1 MSELTTT
8 HSIESSGYAVFFGAA
23 GPELGL
29 LLKSINPSAVFIL
42 ADTNTAMHCL
52 PLLLK
57 ALPVLQKA
65 PVMEIQAGEGYKN
78 IETTTRIWEFL
89 LSQKADRN
97 ALLLNL
103 GGGVLT
109 DMGAFAASTYKR
121 GIPFIQIPTTL
132 LSQVDASVGGK
143 TGIDFHGEKNMIGT
157 FTQPQA
163 VVIDETFLETL
174 EPRELVSGA
183 AELIKHGLISDSALF
198 ELLRAELAGWL
209 KAGQLPSDVLRKS
222 ISLKNKVVLEDP
234 FEKNIRK
241 ILNFGHTI
249 GHALE
254 TWSMENDAD
263 PLRHGEAIGIGMI
276 CESWLS
282 SHKAGLDAREM
293 NEISSFLASF
303 YGGRSIDPS
312 IFTMLFALMQNDKK
326 NEKGLVNFSLLER
339 TGKAGINYTCSQED
353 IFSSMIFY
361 NKNFVF

>member
-1 MSELTTT
+1 MSELTTL
-8 HSIESSGYAVFFGAA
+8 HSIESSGYTVFFGAA
-23 GPELGL
+23 GPALGAL
-29 LLKSINPSAVFIL
+29 LEQINASAVFL
-42 ADTNTAMHCL
+42 LTDSNTGMHCL
-52 PLLLK
+52 PHLLK
-57 ALPVLQKA
+57 ALPALQKA
-65 PVMEIQAGEGYKN
+65 PVMEIPAGEEFKN

-89 LSQKADRN
+89 LSHKADRN

-109 DMGAFAASTYKR
+109 DMGGFAASTYKR
-121 GIPFIQIPTTL
+121 GISFIQIPTTL

-157 FTQPQA
+157 FTQPRA
-163 VVIDETFLETL
+163 VLIDDFFLKTL

-183 AELIKHGLISDSALF
+183 AELIKHGLISDQTLF
-198 ELLRAELAGWL
+198 EHLQQELPAWLSAGH
-209 KAGQLPSDVLRKS
+209 LPSDILRRS
-222 ISLKNKVVLEDP
+222 ITLKNKVVLQDP

-282 SHKAGLDAREM
+282 GRKAGLTQKELE
-293 NEISSFLASF
+293 EITAFLARF
-303 YGGRSIDPS
+303 YKTKPIQPS
-312 IFTMLFALMQNDKK
+312 NFHELFRLMQNDKK
-326 NEKGLVNFSLLER
+326 NEKGHVNFSLLER
-339 TGKAGINYTCSQED
+339 TGQAGINYTCSQEE
-353 IFSSMIFY
+353 IFSSLIFY